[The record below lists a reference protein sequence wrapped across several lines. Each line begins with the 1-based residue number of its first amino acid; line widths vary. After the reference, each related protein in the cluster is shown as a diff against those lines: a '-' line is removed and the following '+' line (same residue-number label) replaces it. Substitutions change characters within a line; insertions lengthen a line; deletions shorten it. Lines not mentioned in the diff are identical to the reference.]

1 MLQLKFSEF
10 FHFFVMVVDLK
21 TENLQM
27 FDSDVIKAI
36 SRIWIS
42 HLNVCFYLEL
52 GWQPCVF
59 FLLFFICVCGGDW
72 WGDNLLV
79 GGMWVPWLVIR
90 REQTF
95 VSNRLCLVKKRKAL
109 SERLTGIE
117 EPQVS
122 NWFFLLWWRARSRES
137 TYHFRP
143 IQYLP

>member
-52 GWQPCVF
+52 G
-59 FLLFFICVCGGDW
+59 
-72 WGDNLLV
+72 
-79 GGMWVPWLVIR
+79 
-90 REQTF
+90 
-95 VSNRLCLVKKRKAL
+95 
-109 SERLTGIE
+109 
-117 EPQVS
+117 
-122 NWFFLLWWRARSRES
+122 
-137 TYHFRP
+137 
-143 IQYLP
+143 